1 MNNLKVGTRLT
12 MGFGFVCLLLVV
24 TIAVGISKVAT
35 LNAGTTDI
43 VGNTLPKIA
52 MANTLLQKVDTI
64 SLALRNMLL
73 SATGDDRKREVQVIM
88 DTRKDVAAMMD
99 RMNTAQT
106 SPAGRALL
114 NKIVVQRA
122 SYLAAQ
128 DKLMALIQ
136 DGDVDEAKA

>member
-1 MNNLKVGTRLT
+1 